1 VSNALGIAAVT
12 AVLRDLLNNG
22 LIDASVGDVTV
33 SAQSPDKVSLD
44 GDEQSQLNLFL
55 YRVTPNQGWRNVGL
69 PSADSSGQSRL
80 SNPPLAL
87 DLHYLLTAYGASDF
101 QPEILLG
108 YGMQVLHET
117 PVLDRQAIR
126 DTLAPG
132 PVTGGILPPV
142 LQTLT
147 AAEIADQ
154 VEQLKITPETLSSEE
169 ISNLWSAFG
178 AHYRPTTGYM
188 VSVVL
193 IEGRRTTQPSLP
205 VRLRQVFA
213 LPLRDPHVESVTADD
228 GKPIVSTSTLV
239 VEGERLQHDPM
250 ELLVGGLPATI
261 SDAANTRLVAAL
273 PGALRAGVQSVQV
286 KHGLDFGTP
295 NEPHRGFESNVAAFV
310 LHPVFGGLGSFTPPL
325 PGGMAPY
332 TGTVEVTITP
342 VPAREQR
349 IVLLLNRTSPAVPS
363 SYAFVADRRTS
374 DGDPVVVKLE
384 DLARGEYFVRVQVD
398 GAESP
403 LDLDPSSVDFGPK
416 VTI

>member
-1 VSNALGIAAVT
+1 MSNALGIAAVS

-33 SAQSPDKVSLD
+33 SAQSPDKVKLD

-69 PSADSSGQSRL
+69 PSVDSSGTSRL

-87 DLHYLLTAYGASDF
+87 DLHYLLTAYGAADF

-108 YGMQVLHET
+108 YGMQLLHET

-126 DTLAPG
+126 DTLTPG

-142 LQTLT
+142 LQSLT

-169 ISNLWSAFG
+169 ISNLWAAFG
-178 AHYRPTTGYM
+178 AHYRPTAAYE

-193 IEGRRTTQPSLP
+193 IEGSRTTRPALP
-205 VRLRQVFA
+205 VRLRQLFA
-213 LPLRDPHVESVTADD
+213 LPLRDPQVESVTADN
-228 GKPIVSTSTLV
+228 GKPIVSTSTIV
-239 VEGERLQHDPM
+239 VEGERLLHDPM

-261 SDAANTRLVAAL
+261 SDKSDTRLVAAL
-273 PGALRAGVQSVQV
+273 PAGLRAGVQSVQV
-286 KHGLDFGTP
+286 KHQLDFQTP
-295 NEPHRGFESNVAAFV
+295 NEPHRGFESNLVAFV
-310 LHPVFGGLGSFTPPL
+310 LHPVFGGLSLSPAPSGV
-325 PGGMAPY
+325 APY
-332 TGTVEVTITP
+332 TGSATLAVTP
-342 VPAREQR
+342 VPARQQR

-363 SYAFVADRRTS
+363 SYAFTAERRAS
-374 DGDPVVVKLE
+374 DAAPVVVPLE

-403 LDLDPSSVDFGPK
+403 LDLDPSSAGFGPK
-416 VTI
+416 ATI

>member
-1 VSNALGIAAVT
+1 MSNALGIAAVS

-22 LIDASVGDVTV
+22 LIDASIGDVTV
-33 SAQSPDKVSLD
+33 SAQSPDKIKLD
-44 GDEQSQLNLFL
+44 GDEKSQLNLFL

-69 PSADSSGQSRL
+69 PSVDSAGTNRL

-132 PVTGGILPPV
+132 PVTGGVLPPA

-147 AAEIADQ
+147 AAEVADQ
-154 VEQLKITPETLSSEE
+154 VEQLKITQETLSSDD
-169 ISNLWSAFG
+169 ISKLWTAFG
-178 AHYRPTTGYM
+178 AHYRPTAAYE

-193 IEGRRTTQPSLP
+193 IEGRRATRPALP
-205 VRLRQVFA
+205 VRLRQLFA

-228 GKPIVSTSTLV
+228 GKPIVSASTIV
-239 VEGERLQHDPM
+239 VEGERLLHDPM
-250 ELLVGGLPATI
+250 ELLVGGLPAI
-261 SDAANTRLVAAL
+261 VSDQSDTRLVAAL
-273 PGALRAGVQSVQV
+273 PGGLRAGVQSVQV
-286 KHGLDFGTP
+286 KQQLDFGTP
-295 NEPHRGFESNVAAFV
+295 TEPHRGFESNVVAFV
-310 LHPVFGGLGSFTPPL
+310 LHPVFGGFSLSPAPSGVS
-325 PGGMAPY
+325 PY
-332 TGTVEVTITP
+332 TGSATLTITP

-363 SYAFVADRRTS
+363 SYAFTAERRASDVA
-374 DGDPVVVKLE
+374 PVAVPLE
-384 DLARGEYFVRVQVD
+384 DVARGEYFVRVQVD

-416 VTI
+416 ATI

>member
-1 VSNALGIAAVT
+1 MSNALGIAAVT

-22 LIDASVGDVTV
+22 LIDASIGDVIV
-33 SAQSPDKVSLD
+33 SAQSPDKVKLD

-69 PSADSSGQSRL
+69 PSVDSSGSSRL

-117 PVLDRQAIR
+117 AVLDRQAIR

-132 PVTGGILPPV
+132 PVTGGILPSA

-147 AAEIADQ
+147 AAEVADQ

-178 AHYRPTTGYM
+178 AHYRPTTGYT

-193 IEGRRTTQPSLP
+193 IEGRRTTRPALP

-239 VEGERLQHDPM
+239 VEGERLQHDPL
-250 ELLVGGLPATI
+250 ELLVGGLPATV
-261 SDAANTRLVAAL
+261 SDATDTRLVATL
-273 PGALRAGVQSVQV
+273 PGGLRAGVQSVQV

-310 LHPVFGGLGSFTPPL
+310 LHPVFGGLGPFTPPL

-363 SYAFVADRRTS
+363 SYSFVAERRAS
-374 DGDPVVVKLE
+374 DGDPVVVPLE
-384 DLARGEYFVRVQVD
+384 DLGRGEYFVRVQVD

>member
-1 VSNALGIAAVT
+1 MSNALGIAAVS

-33 SAQSPDKVSLD
+33 TAQSPDKIKLD
-44 GDEQSQLNLFL
+44 GHETSQLNLFL

-69 PSADSSGQSRL
+69 PSVDASGKNRL
-80 SNPPLAL
+80 TNPPLAL

-108 YGMQVLHET
+108 YGMQVLHEN

-126 DTLAPG
+126 NTLTLTG
-132 PVTGGILPPV
+132 GGILPPA

-169 ISNLWSAFG
+169 ISNLWGAFG
-178 AHYRPTTGYM
+178 AHYRPTAGYQ

-193 IEGRRTTQPSLP
+193 IEGRRTTSPALP
-205 VRLRQVFA
+205 VRLRQLFT
-213 LPLRDPHVESVTADD
+213 LPLRDPHIESVTAQD
-228 GKPIVSTSTLV
+228 GKPIVSTSTIM

-250 ELLVGGLPATI
+250 ELVVGGASATI
-261 SDAANTRLVAAL
+261 SDASDTRLVAAL
-273 PGALRAGVQSVQV
+273 PGGLRAGVQTVQV
-286 KHGLDFGTP
+286 KHGLDFRTP
-295 NEPHRGFESNVAAFV
+295 TEPHHGFESNVAAFV
-310 LHPVFGGLGSFTPPL
+310 LHPVFGGLSAVPPGST
-325 PGGMAPY
+325 PY
-332 TGTVEVTITP
+332 TGAVTVTVTP
-342 VPAREQR
+342 LPAREQR
-349 IVLLLNRTSPAVPS
+349 IVLLLNRTPPPTPPDPPA
-363 SYAFVADRRTS
+363 YAFTADSRAN

-384 DLARGEYFVRVQVD
+384 HVVRGEYFARVQVD